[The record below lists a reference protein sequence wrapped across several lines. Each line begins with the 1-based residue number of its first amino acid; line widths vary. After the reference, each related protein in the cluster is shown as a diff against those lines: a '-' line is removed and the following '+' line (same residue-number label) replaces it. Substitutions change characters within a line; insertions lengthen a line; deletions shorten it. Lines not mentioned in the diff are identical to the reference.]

1 MRKTI
6 HGQKGGGG
14 SPRVPVEQPD
24 DLQSI
29 AKAKLLIALG
39 EGEFAGELTAQNI
52 FLDGTPL
59 EDTEGNA
66 NFSGVTWDFR
76 SGTQAQTYIQG
87 LPSAENEINVG
98 STISS
103 KTPWVHTFTN
113 SQLSAIRIRLK
124 WPSLF
129 KQEDNGDLVGNEV
142 KYAIDLQ
149 TDGGS
154 WKTIIDSAVKGKTT
168 SGYERAH
175 RIDLPESKTS
185 WSLRVRK
192 VSNDA
197 NSSKIGD
204 TVVLQSYTEV
214 IDAKFTYPHTALL
227 YIEFDSKQFNGSI
240 PQITCKPKGRII
252 RIPSNY
258 NPIDRTYTGVWDGS
272 FKWAWTNNPAWV
284 FYDIVISDRFG
295 LGQRINQQQI
305 DKWELYRIAQYCDQ
319 LVPDGKGGDGTEPR
333 YVCDVYVQDR
343 NEAYN
348 VLRDFAAIFRG
359 MTYWGG
365 GQIVTLADMPRDI
378 DYSYTRANVIDGK
391 FIYSSSSS
399 KEKYSTALV
408 SYSDPQNGY
417 ADAMEPAFEPDLVSR
432 FGFNQ
437 LEVTAIGCTRQ
448 SEANRKGRWGILTN
462 NKDRMVTFSVGLDG
476 NIPQPGYIIAVADE
490 LLSGKV
496 AGGRVSAIDGR
507 NITLDRVSSA
517 ASGDRLILNLPSGQS
532 QARTIQTVSGK
543 VITVTTEYSETPET
557 ECVWVVESEELYAQQ
572 YRVVSVTENE
582 SNQFTITAIQHDP
595 NKYEHVDSG
604 ALIDERPISVIPPN
618 NQQAPK
624 NIVIDSYSIVSQG
637 VSFETMRAQ
646 WPQVENAI
654 SYEAQWRRNEG
665 NWVNM
670 PRSSINSIEVPNVY
684 SGRYLVR
691 VRAINASEIS
701 SGWGYSEE
709 KTLTGKMGNPPKP
722 VNFRTSP
729 LVFGIKLDWGFGEN
743 TSDTL
748 KTEIQYSKTNDG
760 EGLMLLSD
768 VPYPS
773 KTYEMAG
780 LSAGV
785 AFYFRARLVDKTGNQ
800 SEWTEF
806 IRGESE
812 FDVGTILPELD
823 GHFMSSEAGQQLSK
837 RLDWNAETALI
848 LSNADSQLSR
858 SLLVKHGQSQ
868 AGIKELWQ
876 VRATDNEAWAQ
887 EVKEIYSAVG
897 DNTSA
902 IKETQTSITELN
914 KAFGQTTTEIRTEL
928 KTTNDATN
936 KRIDGTN
943 QDLANTNQKLGN
955 TDKEMGRIAAD
966 VVTNKEAI
974 SKTNEAMAKS
984 EEQVQAQFGKQQGM
998 INQKMQAEFSQT
1010 GDGVVTHSIN
1020 ITIVHDKVKYNAAGQ
1035 VISAQVKNGKL
1046 ESFFGYNANNF
1057 AWYNPANGKMELFMY
1072 AKNGQFFIK
1081 DAFIEDG
1088 SITNA
1093 KIGNVIQS
1101 NNYVAGKSG
1110 WNINKNG
1117 FGEFQNIKARGE
1129 IEATS
1134 GRLKNVVIEESCE
1147 ILGKLNVENLEG
1159 NIVSVTKDVYINESF
1174 RGNDIFELF
1183 KVKRRTQKC
1192 HIWIQGALNPY
1203 EKIPSSGS
1211 GYFVPNRSALAYRAP
1226 NLYDNYGLADFYID
1240 GVIQERPSLYR
1251 LEDGFPTRDFFALN
1265 ECVLDLEA
1273 GTGMASIGIK
1283 IPNSGKDITRFI
1295 MRARIIV
1302 FPDNQDVIFN

>member
-76 SGTQAQTYIQG
+76 PGTQAQTYIQG

-113 SQLSAIRIRLK
+113 SQLSAIRVRLK

-154 WKTIIDSAVKGKTT
+154 WKTVIDSAVKGKTT

-175 RIDLPESKTS
+175 RIDLPGSTTS

-258 NPIDRTYTGVWDGS
+258 NPIDRTYAGVWDGS

-417 ADAMEPAFEPDLVSR
+417 ADAMEPVFEPDLVSR

-496 AGGRVSAIDGR
+496 TGGRVSAIDGR

-517 ASGDRLILNLPSGQS
+517 VSGDRLILNLPSGQS

-543 VITVTTEYSETPET
+543 VITVTTEYSETPEA

-595 NKYEHVDSG
+595 SKYEHVDSG

-637 VSFETMRAQ
+637 VSIETMRAQ

-684 SGRYLVR
+684 AGRYLVR

-722 VNFRTSP
+722 VNFRASP

-812 FDVGTILPELD
+812 FDVGTILAELD
-823 GHFMSSEAGQQLSK
+823 GHFMSSEAGQQLSE
-837 RLDWNAETALI
+837 RLDWNAETAII
-848 LSNADSQLSR
+848 LSNTDSQLSR

-902 IKETQTSITELN
+902 IKETQTSITKLDE
-914 KAFGQTTTEIRTEL
+914 AFGQRFTEIRTE
-928 KTTNDATN
+928 
-936 KRIDGTN
+936 IDKAQADIISNST
-943 QDLANTNQKLGN
+943 AISN
-955 TDKEMGRIAAD
+955 TDKAFAE
-966 VVTNKEAI
+966 NK
-974 SKTNEAMAKS
+974 T
-984 EEQVQAQFGKQQGM
+984 QVQAKFDKQEGM
-998 INQKMQAEFSQT
+998 IQEKMQATFNQS

-1020 ITIVHDKVKYNAAGQ
+1020 ITIVHNNVKYNVAGQ

-1072 AKNGQFFIK
+1072 AKNGQFFVR
-1081 DAFIEDG
+1081 DLFIEDG

-1101 NNYVAGKSG
+1101 NNYVTGKSG
-1110 WNINKNG
+1110 WIINKNG
-1117 FGEFQNIKARGE
+1117 YAEFDNAKFRGE
-1129 IEATS
+1129 IKATK
-1134 GRLKNVVIEESCE
+1134 GTMNNVIIGEDCE
-1147 ILGKLNVENLEG
+1147 IKGTLKVENIEG
-1159 NIVSVTKDVYINESF
+1159 DIVKFYSLGNGETITIPAQSF
-1174 RGNDIFELF
+1174 DR
-1183 KVKRRTQKC
+1183 
-1192 HIWIQGALNPY
+1192 
-1203 EKIPSSGS
+1203 
-1211 GYFVPNRSALAYRAP
+1211 
-1226 NLYDNYGLADFYID
+1226 
-1240 GVIQERPSLYR
+1240 VIQVVTIATTHNSKWCRLWLNDDKFFEIKNGGNYEDFVYWNSPSTTLKANTPGIFRYDS
-1251 LEDGFPTRDFFALN
+1251 EDRYF
-1265 ECVLDLEA
+1265 
-1273 GTGMASIGIK
+1273 K
-1283 IPNSGKDITRFI
+1283 ITLLACK
-1295 MRARIIV
+1295 
-1302 FPDNQDVIFN
+1302 Q

>member
-76 SGTQAQTYIQG
+76 PGTQAQTYIQG

-113 SQLSAIRIRLK
+113 SQLSAIRVRLK

-154 WKTIIDSAVKGKTT
+154 WKTVIDSAVKGKTT

-175 RIDLPESKTS
+175 RIDLPESTTS

-417 ADAMEPAFEPDLVSR
+417 ADAMEPVFEPDLVSR

-496 AGGRVSAIDGR
+496 TGGRVSAIDGR
-507 NITLDRVSSA
+507 NITLDRVASA
-517 ASGDRLILNLPSGQS
+517 VSGDRLILNLPSGQS

-595 NKYEHVDSG
+595 SKYEHIDSG

-624 NIVIDSYSIVSQG
+624 NIIIDSYSIVSQG
-637 VSFETMRAQ
+637 VSIETMRAQ

-684 SGRYLVR
+684 AGRYLVR

-701 SGWGYSEE
+701 SGWGYSDE

-743 TSDTL
+743 TGDTL

-780 LSAGV
+780 LAAGV
-785 AFYFRARLVDKTGNQ
+785 VFYFRARLVDKTGNQ
-800 SEWTEF
+800 SEWTDF

-812 FDVGTILPELD
+812 FDTSTILPELSN
-823 GHFMSSEAGQQLSK
+823 HFMTTEAGKQLSEELK
-837 RLDWNAETALI
+837 WNTESIAELVNATYE
-848 LSNADSQLSR
+848 LSTD
-858 SLLVKHGQSQ
+858 LLVRDGNAQ
-868 AGIKELWQ
+868 AGIKDLRKVFANQ
-876 VRATDNEAWAQ
+876 QEAWAQ
-887 EVKEIYSAVG
+887 EIKEIYSAVG
-897 DNTSA
+897 ENKSA
-902 IKETQTSITELN
+902 IEETQTSITKLDEAFGQRFTAIRTDMDKAQADILSNSQAISNTN
-914 KAFGQTTTEIRTEL
+914 KAFAEN
-928 KTTNDATN
+928 KT
-936 KRIDGTN
+936 
-943 QDLANTNQKLGN
+943 
-955 TDKEMGRIAAD
+955 
-966 VVTNKEAI
+966 
-974 SKTNEAMAKS
+974 
-984 EEQVQAQFGKQQGM
+984 QVQAKLDEQEGM
-998 INQKMQAEFSQT
+998 IQEKMQATFEQS

-1020 ITIVHDKVKYNAAGQ
+1020 ITIKHNGVSYNAAGQ

-1046 ESFFGYNANNF
+1046 ESYIGYNANNF
-1057 AWYNPANGKMELFMY
+1057 AWYNPVNGKMELFMY
-1072 AKNGQFFIK
+1072 AKNGQLFIR
-1081 DAFIEDG
+1081 DLFIEDG

-1101 NNYVAGKSG
+1101 NNYLNGRPS
-1110 WNINKNG
+1110 WIINKNG
-1117 FGEFQNIKARGE
+1117 FAEFQNIKARGE

-1134 GRLKNVVIEESCE
+1134 GKLENVIIEKNCEIKGTLKVENIEGDVVKFYSLGNGETITIPPQSFDRIIQVVIIATTHNSKWCRLWLNDDKFFE
-1147 ILGKLNVENLEG
+1147 IKNG
-1159 NIVSVTKDVYINESF
+1159 
-1174 RGNDIFELF
+1174 GNDRFFYYWNSPSTILKANTAGVF
-1183 KVKRRTQKC
+1183 KYDSEDR
-1192 HIWIQGALNPY
+1192 
-1203 EKIPSSGS
+1203 
-1211 GYFVPNRSALAYRAP
+1211 YFQITVLA
-1226 NLYDNYGLADFYID
+1226 
-1240 GVIQERPSLYR
+1240 
-1251 LEDGFPTRDFFALN
+1251 
-1265 ECVLDLEA
+1265 C
-1273 GTGMASIGIK
+1273 K
-1283 IPNSGKDITRFI
+1283 K
-1295 MRARIIV
+1295 
-1302 FPDNQDVIFN
+1302 

>member
-113 SQLSAIRIRLK
+113 SQLSAIRVRLK

-154 WKTIIDSAVKGKTT
+154 WKTVIDSAVKGKTT

-192 VSNDA
+192 LSNDA

-365 GQIVTLADMPRDI
+365 GQIMTLADMPRDI

-417 ADAMEPAFEPDLVSR
+417 ADAMEPVFEPDLVSR

-496 AGGRVSAIDGR
+496 NGGRVSAIDGR

-637 VSFETMRAQ
+637 VSIETMRAQ

-701 SGWGYSEE
+701 SGWGYSDE

-722 VNFRTSP
+722 VNFRASP

-760 EGLMLLSD
+760 EGLILLSD

-823 GHFMSSEAGQQLSK
+823 GHFMSSEAGQQLSE
-837 RLDWNAETALI
+837 RLDWNAETALL

-897 DNTSA
+897 DNKSA
-902 IKETQTSITELN
+902 IKETQTSITKLDE
-914 KAFGQTTTEIRTEL
+914 AFGQRFTEIRTEMD
-928 KTTNDATN
+928 KAQADIASNSTAISNTN
-936 KRIDGTN
+936 K
-943 QDLANTNQKLGN
+943 AFA
-955 TDKEMGRIAAD
+955 E
-966 VVTNKEAI
+966 NK
-974 SKTNEAMAKS
+974 T
-984 EEQVQAQFGKQQGM
+984 QVQAKFDEQEGM
-998 INQKMQAEFSQT
+998 IQEKMQATFEQS
-1010 GDGVVTHSIN
+1010 GDGVVAHSIN
-1020 ITIVHDKVKYNAAGQ
+1020 ITIKHDGVSYNAAGQ

-1072 AKNGQFFIK
+1072 AKNGQFFVR
-1081 DAFIEDG
+1081 DLFIEDG

-1101 NNYVAGKSG
+1101 NNYLNGRPS
-1110 WNINKNG
+1110 WIINKNG
-1117 FGEFQNIKARGE
+1117 FAEFQNIKARGE
-1129 IEATS
+1129 IDATS
-1134 GRLKNVVIEESCE
+1134 GKLENVTIEKNCE
-1147 ILGKLNVENLEG
+1147 IKGTLKVENIEG
-1159 NIVSVTKDVYINESF
+1159 DIVKFYSLGNGETITIPAQSF
-1174 RGNDIFELF
+1174 DR
-1183 KVKRRTQKC
+1183 
-1192 HIWIQGALNPY
+1192 
-1203 EKIPSSGS
+1203 
-1211 GYFVPNRSALAYRAP
+1211 
-1226 NLYDNYGLADFYID
+1226 
-1240 GVIQERPSLYR
+1240 VIQVVTIATTHNSKWCRLWLNDDKFFEIKNGGSYEEFTYWNSPSTTLKANTPGVFRYDS
-1251 LEDGFPTRDFFALN
+1251 EDRYF
-1265 ECVLDLEA
+1265 
-1273 GTGMASIGIK
+1273 K
-1283 IPNSGKDITRFI
+1283 ITLLACK
-1295 MRARIIV
+1295 
-1302 FPDNQDVIFN
+1302 Q